1 MAGSFGL
8 GIVYP
13 PLYQGDFSITG
24 CLLNRDAGELDSV
37 VLSPGLQVSPGV
49 SKSTGKSLLS
59 GDALHPVI
67 GVDVLG
73 ENNLVARGAA
83 LAGNDGGV
91 GKEEL
96 PDLATYQD

>member
-1 MAGSFGL
+1 MVWESSIL
-8 GIVYP
+8 SPIS
-13 PLYQGDFSITG
+13 QGDFSITG

-49 SKSTGKSLLS
+49 SKRAGKSLLS
-59 GDALHPVI
+59 GDALNPVV

-73 ENNLVARGAA
+73 EDNLVARGAA

-96 PDLATYQD
+96 PDLTTQKD